1 MTAPPGPQDL
11 AQQAAS
17 ADPVAP
23 GAGRGRPGLVLTG
36 GGARAAYQVGVLK
49 AVREL
54 LGAPRVNP
62 FPILCGT
69 SAGAVNATSLAAQA
83 DDFAGAVDRLVGA
96 WASMRCEHIYRTDVA
111 HIARS
116 GARWLASMMLLTRR
130 NPVSLLDNTPLRETI
145 GRLLRFENIQAH
157 IDAGR
162 LYAVCVT
169 ASGYTS
175 GQSVSFYQGQA
186 GIESW
191 ERRQRIGAAVTLRSE
206 YLLASAALP
215 FIFPAVKVHREYFGD
230 GSMRQIAPV
239 SPALHLGADRV
250 FIVGTGRQSGETARA
265 RSSVYPSLAQIAG
278 HALNSIFLDTLMV
291 DLERLERINR
301 TLSVVPRE
309 ALSSG
314 RVALRPVKV
323 LFLSP
328 SQSIERIAVRFLHE
342 LPRTVRFILRP
353 TGALSRSG
361 SNLASYLL
369 FEEGFCRALIDLG
382 YQDTMS
388 RGDDVRAF
396 FEEP

>member
-1 MTAPPGPQDL
+1 MTAAAGTQDR
-11 AQQAAS
+11 APQAAPS
-17 ADPVAP
+17 TDPAAT
-23 GAGRGRPGLVLTG
+23 GTRRGRAGLVLTG

-49 AVREL
+49 AISEL
-54 LGAPRVNP
+54 LGAPPENP

-69 SAGAVNATSLAAQA
+69 SAGAVNATSLAARA
-83 DDFAGAVDRLVGA
+83 DDFAGAVDDLVRA
-96 WASMRCEHIYRTDVA
+96 WATMRCERIYRTDVA
-111 HIARS
+111 NVMRS

-130 NPVSLLDNTPLRETI
+130 NPVSLLDNSPLRETI
-145 GRLLRFENIQAH
+145 GRLLRFEDIQAH

-175 GQSVSFYQGQA
+175 GQSVSFYQGQSS
-186 GIESW
+186 IDSW
-191 ERRQRIGAAVTLRSE
+191 ERRQRIGAAVTLKAE

-250 FIVGTGRQSGETARA
+250 FIVGTGRQSDDTTRA

-301 TLSVVPRE
+301 TLSAVPPE

-314 RVALRPVKV
+314 RVGLRPVKV

-342 LPRTVRFILRP
+342 LPRTVRFVLRP
-353 TGALSRSG
+353 TGALNRSG

-369 FEEGFCRALIDLG
+369 
-382 YQDTMS
+382 
-388 RGDDVRAF
+388 
-396 FEEP
+396 

>member
-1 MTAPPGPQDL
+1 
-11 AQQAAS
+11 
-17 ADPVAP
+17 
-23 GAGRGRPGLVLTG
+23 
-36 GGARAAYQVGVLK
+36 VLK
-49 AVREL
+49 ALREL
-54 LGAPRVNP
+54 LGAPKANP

-69 SAGAVNATSLAAQA
+69 SAGAVNATSLAARA
-83 DDFAGAVDRLVGA
+83 DDFAGAVDGLVGA
-96 WASMRCEHIYRTDVA
+96 WSTMHCERIYHTDVA
-111 HIARS
+111 HIAHS
-116 GARWLASMMLLTRR
+116 GARWLASMMLLSRR

-145 GRLLRFENIQAH
+145 GRLLRFEDIQAH
-157 IDAGR
+157 IDAER

-175 GQSVSFYQGQA
+175 GQSVSFYQGQSS
-186 GIESW
+186 IETW
-191 ERRQRIGAAVTLRSE
+191 ERRQRIGAAVTLRAE

-250 FIVGTGRQSGETARA
+250 FIVGTGRQDDDTSRA
-265 RSSVYPSLAQIAG
+265 RSSIYPSLAQIAG

-301 TLSVVPRE
+301 TLSAVPAE

-314 RVALRPVKV
+314 RIGLRPVKV

-353 TGALSRSG
+353 TGALNRSG

-382 YQDTMS
+382 YQDTIN
-388 RGDDVRAF
+388 RGDEVRTF
-396 FEEP
+396 FDDP